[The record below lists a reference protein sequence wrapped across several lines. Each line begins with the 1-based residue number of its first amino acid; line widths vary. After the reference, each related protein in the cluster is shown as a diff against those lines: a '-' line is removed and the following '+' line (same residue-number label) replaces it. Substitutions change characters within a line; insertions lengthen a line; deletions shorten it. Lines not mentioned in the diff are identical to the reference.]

1 MVADRIEVAT
11 IPTMRTIDLNADLG
25 EGGADDESLIS
36 LVSSA
41 NIACGGHVGDEMSMR
56 TAIQRAIIA
65 GVAIGA
71 HPSYED
77 REHFGR
83 RALAL
88 PLAAIT
94 EFVHRQVEKIATLTS
109 SMGAELHH
117 VKAHGS
123 LYNQADRDP
132 SLAEAVVQG
141 ITAISSR
148 LILYAPPTGALAAA
162 GRAAGLV
169 VCAEG
174 FADRKYLEN
183 GTLMP
188 RAEPGAIIS
197 NVDEAVA
204 QALEIVANG
213 SVETLCVHGD
223 GPTAVAIL
231 RALRRRLE
239 EQDFRICTKR
249 ND

>member
-11 IPTMRTIDLNADLG
+11 ITTMRTIDLNADLG

-65 GVAIGA
+65 GV
-71 HPSYED
+71 
-77 REHFGR
+77 
-83 RALAL
+83 
-88 PLAAIT
+88 T

-239 EQDFRICTKR
+239 EQDFQICTKR